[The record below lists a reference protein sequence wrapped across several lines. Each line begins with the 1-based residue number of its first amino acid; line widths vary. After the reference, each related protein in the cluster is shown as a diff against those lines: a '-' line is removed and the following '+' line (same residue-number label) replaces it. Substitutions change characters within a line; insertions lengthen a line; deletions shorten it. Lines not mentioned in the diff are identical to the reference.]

1 MSSVSGLTPGR
12 TVSPLEEGLSGAK
25 VLWPDA
31 LPDANLYAQVHEDD
45 PSALHEGL
53 LLNCG

>member
-12 TVSPLEEGLSGAK
+12 TVLSLEEGLSEAR

-45 PSALHEGL
+45 PSAPHEGL
-53 LLNCG
+53 QLICG